1 MRRYQSTA
9 LLPALLALLVV
20 VAAPRNA
27 GAQGFI
33 SPFLGF
39 DFGGDSGCATAS
51 DCEDKN
57 SNIGVA
63 FGTMGQV
70 AGFEAELGYA
80 RDFFG
85 ETPGVSSNVLTFMTN
100 LMIGPRIGAVRPY
113 LLGGVGLFKTH
124 VEFTSAGLLETN
136 NNSFGWDFGGGVI
149 VMFGDRVGVRGDLRR
164 FSTFQERT
172 ILGIDISNERLG
184 FNRAAAALV
193 LAF

>member
-1 MRRYQSTA
+1 MKRYQSSA
-9 LLPALLALLVV
+9 LLPALFALFVV
-20 VAAPRNA
+20 VAAPHEAR
-27 GAQGFI
+27 AQGFI

-39 DFGGDSGCATAS
+39 DFGGDSGCPTAS

-63 FGTMGQV
+63 FGTLGNV

-85 ETPGVSSNVLTFMTN
+85 EAPGVSSNVLTFMTN

>member
-1 MRRYQSTA
+1 MKRYQSSA
-9 LLPALLALLVV
+9 LLPALFALFVV
-20 VAAPRNA
+20 MAAPHEAR
-27 GAQGFI
+27 AQGFI

-39 DFGGDSGCATAS
+39 DFGGDSGCPTAS

-63 FGTMGQV
+63 FGTMGNV

-85 ETPGVSSNVLTFMTN
+85 EAPGVSSNVLTFMTN